1 MDPQSLL
8 DVARDLAKPTAKGA
22 WKEARIR
29 RSISTAYYAAF
40 NALQHHVAN
49 AFVGKLRYGTPTFA
63 RVFRSIDHK
72 TVRTICNRIADKGKG
87 QTVAKDLGVE
97 FLEPELISFAESF
110 IALHEA
116 REKADYAPSKTR
128 LSWSHAHEM
137 IAYAETVVSVLE
149 NSKLDVLTAF
159 AVLIC
164 FKER

>member
-1 MDPQSLL
+1 
-8 DVARDLAKPTAKGA
+8 LAAPTAKGA
-22 WKEARIR
+22 RKEARIR

-49 AFVGKLRYGTPTFA
+49 AFVGKSLYGTPPFS

-72 TVRTICNRIADKGKG
+72 TVRAACNRVADKGKG
-87 QTVAKDLGVE
+87 QIISKDLGVD
-97 FLEPELISFAESF
+97 LIAPELVSFAESF

-116 REKADYAPSKTR
+116 REKADYAPSKTK

-137 IAYAETVVSVLE
+137 IAYAETIVSILE

-159 AVLIC
+159 AIFIS